1 MLMLRERSG
10 KTRSLSDGQCD
21 NLPLEYAILR
31 RSDSKCAV
39 GLEECELLTGL
50 ERDVGG
56 LAACAPWSERI
67 VF

>member
-39 GLEECELLTGL
+39 GLEECEYS
-50 ERDVGG
+50 RDLKEMWVDWLHAHRGQSG
-56 LAACAPWSERI
+56 
-67 VF
+67 